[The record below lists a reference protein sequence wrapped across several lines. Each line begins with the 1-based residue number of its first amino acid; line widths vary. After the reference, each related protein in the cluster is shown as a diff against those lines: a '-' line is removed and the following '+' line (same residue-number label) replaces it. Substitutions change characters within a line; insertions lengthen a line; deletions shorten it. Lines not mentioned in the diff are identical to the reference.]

1 MEKILVIEDDAQLS
15 GNIAL
20 ILKMEGYRVEV
31 AANGR
36 EGLALLER
44 NRPDLILCDI
54 LMPELDGYALH
65 HMVKAMPGLAGIPFI
80 FISALNNHSQL
91 RKGMQSGA
99 DDYLCK
105 PFTAEELVTSIKV
118 RLRRFA
124 AFNAV
129 KEQQAVSEAQLQALR
144 CVSRR
149 EMEIL
154 ARVAFGETTRQI
166 AERLHISP
174 KTVEIHRSRLMKKLG
189 TANAVQL
196 VGWAKLAEQALRLKL
211 IGPPGEDG
219 VTANEV

>member
-1 MEKILVIEDDAQLS
+1 M
-15 GNIAL
+15 
-20 ILKMEGYRVEV
+20 
-31 AANGR
+31 
-36 EGLALLER
+36 
-44 NRPDLILCDI
+44 
-54 LMPELDGYALH
+54 
-65 HMVKAMPGLAGIPFI
+65 
-80 FISALNNHSQL
+80 
-91 RKGMQSGA
+91 
-99 DDYLCK
+99 
-105 PFTAEELVTSIKV
+105 TSIKV

-129 KEQQAVSEAQLQALR
+129 KEQQAVSETQLQALR

-154 ARVAFGETTRQI
+154 GRVAFGETTREI